1 MNCNKCGKE
10 NENGSLTCAFC
21 GASLEGFSINTN
33 IVTGV
38 PENLSKKEY
47 FKKYSS
53 ALAKKRIA
61 ASWWVWAVSAVLF
74 VALTIFLM
82 CNTANFFETGGIA
95 PGTKLQES
103 TIRIEGIK
111 DIFNIMT
118 EPNNLVQLAISRL
131 VVIYMTIT
139 GLLSVIFALTACI
152 RRDTA
157 TAITAIVLSVLS
169 FSITFPV
176 VLAAAISIYVLNK
189 KLNLEYKAYQKKP

>member
-10 NENGSLTCAFC
+10 NESGSLTCAFC
-21 GASLEGFSINTN
+21 GASLEGFSINTD
-33 IVTGV
+33 IATVI

-47 FKKYSS
+47 LKKYSS
-53 ALAKKRIA
+53 ASAKKKMT
-61 ASWWVWAVSAVLF
+61 ASWWIWAISAVLF
-74 VALTIFLM
+74 VGLTIFLM
-82 CNTANFFETGGIA
+82 YNTGNFFKTGGIA

-103 TIRIEGIK
+103 TLQIEGIK

-131 VVIYMTIT
+131 VVIYVTVT
-139 GLLSVIFALTACI
+139 GLVSVIFSLTACI

-169 FSITFPV
+169 FSISLPV
-176 VLAAAISIYVLNK
+176 TLAAAISIYVLNK
-189 KLNLEYKAYQKKP
+189 KLNREYKEYQTIK